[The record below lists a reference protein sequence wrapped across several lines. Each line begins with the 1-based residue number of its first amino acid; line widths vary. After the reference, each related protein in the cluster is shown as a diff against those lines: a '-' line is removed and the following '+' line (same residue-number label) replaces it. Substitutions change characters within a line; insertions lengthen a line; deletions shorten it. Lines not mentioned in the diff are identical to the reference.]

1 MVRFGASNMVLEGR
15 PWDTPVKGGL
25 ANRLA
30 SSNSVEGLIE
40 VIVCISSYYRIN
52 TQF

>member
-1 MVRFGASNMVLEGR
+1 MVWFGARNAVLKGR
-15 PWDTPVKGGL
+15 PGDTLVKGSL
-25 ANRLA
+25 ADRLA

-52 TQF
+52 TKF